1 MICTAMTLS
10 PNQSLLSLQENRF
23 FNRKTNTT
31 KPWLFTH
38 HNNSKSDTKYFM
50 MKYVHLTFSAPC
62 SLKVS
67 RISCSGVSPFWGAS
81 FRTQMSNEQQTAD
94 MKPTTER
101 KSHGTNIITRQ
112 TYISKT
118 KSGDQHFVTL
128 KYQSPVSELTDAW
141 GWSCP
146 NAIYILT

>member
-1 MICTAMTLS
+1 M
-10 PNQSLLSLQENRF
+10 NQCH
-23 FNRKTNTT
+23 KTIR
-31 KPWLFTH
+31 LFTH

-50 MKYVHLTFSAPC
+50 MKYVHLTFSAAC

-101 KSHGTNIITRQ
+101 KSRGANIK
-112 TYISKT
+112 YMSNLNISMPRCR
-118 KSGDQHFVTL
+118 HFR
-128 KYQSPVSELTDAW
+128 KMEYQRPVFDLMDARH
-141 GWSCP
+141 S
-146 NAIYILT
+146 NYTHV